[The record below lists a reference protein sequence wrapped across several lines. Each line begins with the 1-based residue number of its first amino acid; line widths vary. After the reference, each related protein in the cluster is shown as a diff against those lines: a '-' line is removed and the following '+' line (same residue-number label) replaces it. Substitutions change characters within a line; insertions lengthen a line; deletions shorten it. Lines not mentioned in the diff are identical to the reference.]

1 VFESLLGIAYV
12 NQGWIASNGENSDY
26 SEADEVYFDP
36 AVISL
41 SDLIE
46 IHLYTHASRSNYSMR
61 RKYRSAMLV
70 KISWQKLAWVL
81 VLAHQRNRSI
91 DVRSLM

>member
-1 VFESLLGIAYV
+1 VFELLLGIAYV
-12 NQGWIASNGENSDY
+12 NQGWIASNGEN

-46 IHLYTHASRSNYSMR
+46 IHLYAHASRSNHSIR
-61 RKYRSAMLV
+61 RKYRSAMLI
-70 KISWQKLAWVL
+70 KISWQRLAWVL
-81 VLAHQRNRSI
+81 VLAPSEKPLN
-91 DVRSLM
+91 

>member
-1 VFESLLGIAYV
+1 
-12 NQGWIASNGENSDY
+12 
-26 SEADEVYFDP
+26 
-36 AVISL
+36 
-41 SDLIE
+41 
-46 IHLYTHASRSNYSMR
+46 MR
-61 RKYRSAMLV
+61 REYRSAMLV

>member
-1 VFESLLGIAYV
+1 VFELLLGIAYV
-12 NQGWIASNGENSDY
+12 NQGWIASNGEN

-46 IHLYTHASRSNYSMR
+46 IHLYTHASR
-61 RKYRSAMLV
+61 
-70 KISWQKLAWVL
+70 
-81 VLAHQRNRSI
+81 
-91 DVRSLM
+91 